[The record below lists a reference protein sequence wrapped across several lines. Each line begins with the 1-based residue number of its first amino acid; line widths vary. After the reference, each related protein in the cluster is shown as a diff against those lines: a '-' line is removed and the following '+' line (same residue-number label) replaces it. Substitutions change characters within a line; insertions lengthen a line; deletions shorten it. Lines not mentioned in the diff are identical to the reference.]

1 MSTAPQVKPRHWWQ
15 VWRWP
20 LAFQI
25 LLGLGVGTLIGGLI
39 GAAILPEVKAGAKA
53 SAVLAERWDHRV
65 MGLLGGLFMD
75 ALRML
80 VVPLVVSAIITAV
93 AAAGRQAGFARMG
106 GKIVLYYAV
115 SSLIAIL
122 IGIGLSNLIQ
132 PGATSDGRPLLT
144 LDVAPVLAS
153 EAERV
158 NSVAGGNRTAG
169 DWLGVIRD
177 LIPANILKAG
187 VEGALLGLVT
197 FSILFG
203 LVLGRLENAA
213 AASVRS
219 FIDGVYQVMLG
230 ITGLVLVVAPIGV
243 FGLMATTVAEQY
255 ANLAGDARIGVFI
268 GAIAWFAVTVI
279 GGLLLHALVVLPLA
293 LLLIA
298 RVDPRRHFRAMFPAL
313 LTAFSSASSAA
324 TLPVTIDRL
333 EHGVGVSNRVASF
346 TLPLGATVN
355 MDGTALYEC
364 AAALFVAQCYGIDL
378 GFAQQFS
385 MLMLAL
391 LTSVGVA
398 GVPAASLV
406 AIIIILQNAGVPI
419 EGLALVLITDRIL
432 DMCRTTVNVLSDTV
446 GAVLVAVSEGE
457 RPLGKESP
465 PPSGN

>member
-1 MSTAPQVKPRHWWQ
+1 MVTPPVARSWAWWQ

-20 LAFQI
+20 LALQI
-25 LLGLGVGTLIGGLI
+25 LLGIGVGVVVGGLI
-39 GAAILPEVKAGAKA
+39 GQLILPEVKAGAKA
-53 SAVLAERWDHRV
+53 ATVLAERWDFR
-65 MGLLGGLFMD
+65 MLGLLGGLFMD

-93 AAAGRQAGFARMG
+93 AAAGRQPGFARMG
-106 GKIVLYYAV
+106 GKTVLYYAI

-132 PGATSDGRPLLT
+132 PGATADGKPLLT
-144 LDVAPVLAS
+144 LDSAPALGA

-158 NSVAGGNRTAG
+158 TAAAGAGRSAG

-177 LIPANILKAG
+177 LVPANILKAG

-213 AASVRS
+213 ATGVRS

-230 ITGLVLVVAPIGV
+230 ITHLVLLIAPIGV

-255 ANLAGDARIGVFI
+255 ANLAGDQRIGMFI
-268 GAIAWFAVTVI
+268 GAIAAFAGTVVA
-279 GGLLLHALVVLPLA
+279 GLALHALVVLPLA

-298 RVDPRRHFRAMFPAL
+298 RVDPRRHFRAVFPAL

-324 TLPVTIDRL
+324 TLPLTIDRL
-333 EHGVGVSNRVASF
+333 EHGAGVSNRVSSF

-378 GFAQQFS
+378 GFAAQFS
-385 MLMLAL
+385 MLLLAL

-406 AIIIILQNAGVPI
+406 AIIIILQNAGVPV
-419 EGLALVLITDRIL
+419 EGLALVLITDRLL

-457 RPLGKESP
+457 RPLRDAEEKTTD
-465 PPSGN
+465 

>member
-1 MSTAPQVKPRHWWQ
+1 MATTPLARSWAWWQ

-20 LAFQI
+20 LALQI
-25 LLGLGVGTLIGGLI
+25 LLGIGVGVVVGGLI
-39 GAAILPEVKAGAKA
+39 GDFILAEVKAGAKA
-53 SAVLAERWDHRV
+53 GAVLAERWDFRIL
-65 MGLLGGLFMD
+65 GLLGGLFMD

-93 AAAGRQAGFARMG
+93 AAAGRQPGFARMG
-106 GKIVLYYAV
+106 GKTVLYYAI

-132 PGATSDGRPLLT
+132 PGATVDGKPLLA
-144 LDVAPVLAS
+144 LDSTPALGA

-158 NSVAGGNRTAG
+158 TSVAGAGRSAG

-177 LIPANILKAG
+177 LVPANILKAG

-213 AASVRS
+213 AVSVRT

-230 ITGLVLVVAPIGV
+230 ITHLVLLIAPIGV

-255 ANLAGDARIGVFI
+255 ANLAGDQRIGAFI
-268 GAIAWFAVTVI
+268 GAIAAFAGTVVA
-279 GGLLLHALVVLPLA
+279 GLALHALVVLPLA
-293 LLLIA
+293 LMFIA
-298 RVDPRRHFRAMFPAL
+298 RVDPRRHFRAVFPAL

-333 EHGVGVSNRVASF
+333 ENGAGVSNRVSSF

-378 GFAQQFS
+378 GFAAQFS
-385 MLMLAL
+385 MLLLAL

-406 AIIIILQNAGVPI
+406 AIIIILQNAGVPV

-457 RPLGKESP
+457 RPLRDAEKTD
-465 PPSGN
+465 

>member
-1 MSTAPQVKPRHWWQ
+1 MTATPDSTQRRWWQ

-20 LAFQI
+20 LAAQI
-25 LLGLGVGTLIGGLI
+25 LLGLVVGVVVGGVI
-39 GAAILPEVKAGAKA
+39 GASVLDQVRAGAKTQT
-53 SAVLAERWDHRV
+53 VLNARWDFRV
-65 MGLLGGLFMD
+65 LGLLGGMFMD

-106 GKIVLYYAV
+106 GKTVLYYAV
-115 SSLIAIL
+115 SSVIAIL

-144 LDVAPVLAS
+144 LDAAPALTA
-153 EAERV
+153 EADRV
-158 NSVAGGNRTAG
+158 NAVAGGNRTAG

-293 LLLIA
+293 LMLIA

-406 AIIIILQNAGVPI
+406 AIIIILQNAGVPV

-432 DMCRTTVNVLSDTV
+432 DMCRTTVNVLSDSV

-465 PPSGN
+465 PPSST

>member
-1 MSTAPQVKPRHWWQ
+1 M
-15 VWRWP
+15 
-20 LAFQI
+20 
-25 LLGLGVGTLIGGLI
+25 LGLALGIIVGGAI
-39 GAAILPEVKAGAKA
+39 GAAALDEVRAGATA
-53 SAVLAERWDHRV
+53 QTVLAARWDVRV
-65 MGLLGGLFMD
+65 LGLLGGLFMD

-93 AAAGRQAGFARMG
+93 AAAGRQSGFARMG
-106 GKIVLYYAV
+106 GKTVLYYAC

-122 IGIGLSNLIQ
+122 IGIGLGNLIE

-144 LDVAPVLAS
+144 IDGGSALGAAS
-153 EAERV
+153 ERV
-158 NSVAGGNRTAG
+158 ATIAGGGRSAG

-177 LIPANILKAG
+177 LIPPNILAAG
-187 VEGALLGLVT
+187 VEGALLGLVS

-219 FIDGVYQVMLG
+219 FVDGVYQVMLG
-230 ITGLVLVVAPIGV
+230 ITGIVLIAAPVGV
-243 FGLMATTVAEQY
+243 FGLLATTVAEQY
-255 ANLAGDARIGVFI
+255 ADLAGNARIGAFL
-268 GAIAWFAVTVI
+268 GAIASFAATVI

-293 LLLIA
+293 LLLIG
-298 RVDPRRHFRAMFPAL
+298 RVDPRRHYRAVSPAL

-324 TLPVTIDRL
+324 TLPLTIDRV
-333 EHGVGVSNRVASF
+333 ERGAGVSNRVSSF

-364 AAALFVAQCYGIDL
+364 AAALFVAQCYGIEL

-385 MLMLAL
+385 MLLLAL
-391 LTSVGVA
+391 LTSIGVA

-406 AIIIILQNAGVPI
+406 AIVIILQNAGVPV
-419 EGLALVLITDRIL
+419 EGLALVLITDRLL
-432 DMCRTTVNVLSDTV
+432 DMCRTTVNVLSDSV

-457 RPLGKESP
+457 RPLRDP
-465 PPSGN
+465 TAP